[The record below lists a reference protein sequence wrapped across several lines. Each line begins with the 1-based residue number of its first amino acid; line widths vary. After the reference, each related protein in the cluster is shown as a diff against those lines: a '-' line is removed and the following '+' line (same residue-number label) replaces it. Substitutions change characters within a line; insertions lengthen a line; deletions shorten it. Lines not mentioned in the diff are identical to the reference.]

1 MFGVKNIS
9 CGSNHHIRV
18 ISGVKSRSDAE
29 KSALITGINYIL
41 TYSVILNCKKAVLVN
56 IQIV

>member
-41 TYSVILNCKKAVLVN
+41 TLNCKM
-56 IQIV
+56 QSW